1 MEKTEYIKSIE
12 CAKCRYRNEVG
23 TKFCADCGADLTE
36 EILIVCGNCG
46 SENKAK
52 SKFCGNCGNN
62 LENPK
67 DNDPDIRHLQ
77 EALKG
82 KYVVQKPLGEG
93 GFGRVF
99 LAEHTGL
106 GQMHVI
112 KLLSADSSRST
123 EVRNRFFQ
131 EAKVLAKLK
140 HPNIVPI
147 MDVSEFGGRPYYVMS
162 YLNGGSLAD
171 LLRKEKNLSVEKA
184 LEYVQKLLSALSEVH
199 EKGIIHRD
207 IKPENVLLD
216 EKGEP
221 VLIDFG
227 IARVEESSKARTAT
241 GFSIGTPQYMSPE
254 QLDGKPITL
263 TTDIYSMGIML
274 FELITGKPPYEGSF
288 ISIANQH
295 NSGNLPSIR
304 GKFRES
310 HLEEGVQ
317 GILQKACAKEASARY
332 SSAKEMREAMEE
344 LLRNKVEVPREKS
357 QSETEKKNVPHN
369 DKIETKKIDESD
381 QKVKKRW
388 FQNRKIFVGVLGLV
402 LVVLFY
408 FTKDFILNEEDI
420 IVSIPSGKTFT
431 NSIGMEFI
439 EIPAGKFMMGCSKGD
454 KDCKDDEK
462 PRHKVRLSHSFFM
475 GKYEVTQGQWMA
487 VMGENPS
494 YFENCG
500 KICPVEFISYY
511 DVQTFIQK
519 LCLKE
524 RKFPCNYQ
532 LPTEAEWEYAARAG
546 VSSVYYWGEL
556 KNNNHSWH
564 KGNSIRNSTNPVG
577 LRKPNN
583 WGLYDMSGNVWEMVE
598 DDLDKG
604 FYKNS
609 PSIDPLNLTENK
621 EPTNNWSVMRGGS
634 FKENLEEHRSSKRE
648 GFFRND
654 KGYQLGFR
662 LVYKP

>member
-123 EVRNRFFQ
+123 EIRNRFFQ

-227 IARVEESSKARTAT
+227 IARVEESSKARTA
-241 GFSIGTPQYMSPE
+241 
-254 QLDGKPITL
+254 
-263 TTDIYSMGIML
+263 
-274 FELITGKPPYEGSF
+274 
-288 ISIANQH
+288 
-295 NSGNLPSIR
+295 
-304 GKFRES
+304 
-310 HLEEGVQ
+310 
-317 GILQKACAKEASARY
+317 
-332 SSAKEMREAMEE
+332 
-344 LLRNKVEVPREKS
+344 
-357 QSETEKKNVPHN
+357 
-369 DKIETKKIDESD
+369 
-381 QKVKKRW
+381 
-388 FQNRKIFVGVLGLV
+388 
-402 LVVLFY
+402 
-408 FTKDFILNEEDI
+408 
-420 IVSIPSGKTFT
+420 
-431 NSIGMEFI
+431 
-439 EIPAGKFMMGCSKGD
+439 
-454 KDCKDDEK
+454 
-462 PRHKVRLSHSFFM
+462 
-475 GKYEVTQGQWMA
+475 VTQ
-487 VMGENPS
+487 
-494 YFENCG
+494 
-500 KICPVEFISYY
+500 I
-511 DVQTFIQK
+511 
-519 LCLKE
+519 
-524 RKFPCNYQ
+524 
-532 LPTEAEWEYAARAG
+532 
-546 VSSVYYWGEL
+546 
-556 KNNNHSWH
+556 
-564 KGNSIRNSTNPVG
+564 
-577 LRKPNN
+577 
-583 WGLYDMSGNVWEMVE
+583 
-598 DDLDKG
+598 
-604 FYKNS
+604 
-609 PSIDPLNLTENK
+609 
-621 EPTNNWSVMRGGS
+621 
-634 FKENLEEHRSSKRE
+634 
-648 GFFRND
+648 
-654 KGYQLGFR
+654 
-662 LVYKP
+662 